1 MENTELAYLSGT
13 EQLRLF
19 SAGSVSPVEVLK
31 AQIARVELVEPHI
44 NAFSK
49 TLFESALISALA
61 AEQRYREGRQRPLE
75 GLTLGVKET
84 MAVQGTTTTHGS
96 LIHRDDPPAKYSHP
110 WVERL
115 QNAGAIVHART
126 TSPEFACAW
135 VTTSR
140 LNGVTRNPWD
150 LSLTCGASS
159 GGSAASLAAGTS
171 TLATGTDIGGS
182 IRYPAAQCGVVGYMP
197 PHGRNPDVAPN
208 NLDSY
213 DHVGPLARTVSDCAL
228 MQNVGSGP
236 HLHDL
241 AALQERLHIPTHH
254 SGIEGWRIAWTM
266 NCGNS
271 VVDPEVAAGFR
282 TALMQ
287 LEAAGAIL
295 EEVELGWG
303 EEVTEAACAHLDYVS
318 GQSLVRAW
326 HDHPDLVCDYTAWY
340 AQRAANSTQDRSL
353 WAKDVAT
360 NMYLTLE
367 PMLERFQALVCPA
380 FVTQKIRADA
390 MPWETIQVAG
400 QTFDC
405 DYQPS
410 LLHPF
415 NMFGHLPVVAMP
427 CGLGDNG
434 LPIGV
439 QIVTR
444 AYDDIQAFRIASAM
458 EQQRQWLDIPA
469 RRPAIYISK

>member
-1 MENTELAYLSGT
+1 MENIELAYLSGT

-19 SAGSVSPVEVLK
+19 AARSISPVEVLQ
-31 AQIARVELVEPHI
+31 AQISRAEVLEPKI
-44 NAFSK
+44 NAFSQ
-49 TLFESALISALA
+49 TFYDSALKDALA
-61 AEQRYREGRQRPLE
+61 AEQRYREGRQRWLE

-84 MAVQGTTTTHGS
+84 MAVRGTTTTHGS
-96 LIHRDDPPAKYSHP
+96 LIHRDDPPAKVSHP

-115 QNAGAIVHART
+115 QRAGAIVHAQT

-135 VTTSR
+135 VTSSR

-182 IRYPAAQCGVVGYMP
+182 IRYPAVQCGVVGYMP

-208 NLDSY
+208 NLDLY
-213 DHVGPLARTVSDCAL
+213 EHVGPLARTVSDCAL

-236 HLHDL
+236 HREDSATLR
-241 AALQERLHIPTHH
+241 QRVQIPHAH
-254 SGIEGWRIAWTM
+254 SGIEGWRIGWTTD
-266 NCGNS
+266 CGNK
-271 VVDPEVAAGFR
+271 VVDPEVAAGFQV
-282 TALMQ
+282 ALRQ
-287 LEAAGAIL
+287 LEAAGAI
-295 EEVELGWG
+295 VEQVDLGWG
-303 EEVTEAACAHLDYVS
+303 QEVTEAACAHLDHLS
-318 GQSLVRAW
+318 GQSLVHAW
-326 HDHPDLVCDYTAWY
+326 EKHPELVCEYTAWY
-340 AQRAANSTQDRSL
+340 AKRASNSSRDRFV
-353 WAKDVAT
+353 WAQDVAS
-360 NMYLTLE
+360 NMYKTLG
-367 PMLERFQALVCPA
+367 PLLARFHGLVCPA

-415 NMFGHLPVVAMP
+415 NMIGRLPVIALP
-427 CGLGDNG
+427 CGLGENG

-439 QIVTR
+439 QIITRTYDDTR
-444 AYDDIQAFRIASAM
+444 AFRMATAM
-458 EQQRQWLDIPA
+458 EKQRPWFDIAA
-469 RRPAIYISK
+469 RRP

>member
-1 MENTELAYLSGT
+1 MEDIELAYLSGT

-19 SAGSVSPVEVLK
+19 ASRSISPVEVLQ
-31 AQIARVELVEPHI
+31 AQIARAEIIEPQI
-44 NAFSK
+44 NAFSQ
-49 TLFESALISALA
+49 TLYELALVAALA
-61 AEQRYREGRQRPLE
+61 AEQRYREGRQRQLE

-84 MAVQGTTTTHGS
+84 MAVRGTTTTHGS
-96 LIHRDDPPAKYSHP
+96 LMHRDDPPAKFSHP

-150 LSLTCGASS
+150 ASLTCGASS

-197 PHGRNPDVAPN
+197 PHGRNPDVEPN
-208 NLDSY
+208 SLDPY
-213 DHVGPLARTVSDCAL
+213 EHVGPLARTVSDCAL

-236 HLHDL
+236 HYEDSASLR
-241 AALQERLHIPTHH
+241 QRVQIPIDHP
-254 SGIEGWRIAWTM
+254 GIEGWRIAWTT
-266 NCGNS
+266 NCGNKD
-271 VVDPEVAAGFR
+271 VDPEVASGFKV
-282 TALMQ
+282 ALSQ
-287 LEAAGAIL
+287 LEAAGATL
-295 EEVELGWG
+295 EQVDLGWG
-303 EEVTEAACAHLDYVS
+303 QEVTEAACAHLDYIS

-326 HDHPDLVCDYTAWY
+326 ETHPDLICDYTEWY
-340 AQRAANSTQDRSL
+340 AKRAARSSQDRFI
-353 WAKDVAT
+353 WAQDIAAK
-360 NMYLTLE
+360 MYLTLE
-367 PMLERFQALVCPA
+367 PLLSEFDALVCPA

-400 QTFDC
+400 NTIDC

-410 LLHPF
+410 LLHQF
-415 NMFGHLPVVAMP
+415 NMLERLPVISVP
-427 CGLGDNG
+427 CGLGENG
-434 LPIGV
+434 LPIGI
-439 QIVTR
+439 QIITR
-444 AYDDIQAFRIASAM
+444 SYDDIRAFRIATAM
-458 EQQRQWLDIPA
+458 ENQRPWFDVAA
-469 RRPAIYISK
+469 RRP